1 MAELSFIQTKK
12 TVSET
17 LSDLRVV
24 FKKYGIEEW
33 EPMPVDGSSGYAVR
47 YFRNKNWT
55 EIKSTFQPTKAMNL
69 RICYQVIFYMFSW
82 ESRGVSGIVKGTA
95 FMGSDVAVTTN
106 NGQESFD
113 EACAILGVEPGA
125 SLEEV
130 EHVHKVKVQYAHP
143 DKFIDP
149 EEKKRATERFKR
161 IENAYA
167 LIKKV
172 KASK

>member
-1 MAELSFIQTKK
+1 MPDLSFIQTKK

-17 LSDLRVV
+17 LTDLRAI

-33 EPMPVDGSSGYAVR
+33 EPVGVDGAPGYSVR
-47 YFRNKNWT
+47 YLRNKNWT
-55 EIKSTFQPTKAMNL
+55 EIKSTLQPTKAMNL
-69 RICYQVIFYMFSW
+69 RICYQVIYYMFSW
-82 ESRGVSGIVKGTA
+82 ETRGVSGVVKGTA
-95 FMGSDVAVTTN
+95 FMGSDVAISSN
-106 NGQESFD
+106 NRQESFD
-113 EACAILGVEPGA
+113 EACATLGVEPGA

-143 DKFIDP
+143 DKFTDP
-149 EEKKRATERFKR
+149 EEKKKAAERFKR
-161 IENAYA
+161 IENAYT